1 MVIDGLDQKF
11 TGNEIDGEMVCF
23 RAARNKVDCRWETMF
38 SLLELQNA
46 LRGLRQAAGL
56 MVVSEAWDW
65 ERRARHE

>member
-1 MVIDGLDQKF
+1 MVWIKKF

-56 MVVSEAWDW
+56 MG
-65 ERRARHE
+65 